1 MTAANSTKPWPI
13 TAIFPCRDNLAGWP
27 QHLKAC
33 ADWLPRVEQVV
44 VVDSSTDGTLA
55 FVKQNLSHPDVQ
67 LLPQPPGLYQAWNAG
82 VRHARCPWVY
92 YATMGDEIRTPE
104 LARLFSIAEET
115 RADVVV
121 APPRMVAENGDP
133 SSERWPVHHLAAA
146 LRAAGIPYVEFPPD
160 LLGLLSAALAPKSVL
175 GSSASNLYRRETL
188 ARLPWPENLGH
199 GGDAGWLC
207 RNFREI
213 RLVLCAETTGTFK
226 LDYQHRKGTNAEEAG
241 LAHRLRAEAL
251 HSTAS
256 ASKTP
261 LLDGGIQAIDAWQK
275 VLWDWLIREGEAATA
290 AAEQRKYIA
299 CLEAEIAKLRQT
311 PLNRLSRFLTGTPQ
325 PESRNKPS

>member
-1 MTAANSTKPWPI
+1 LVA
-13 TAIFPCRDNLAGWP
+13 R
-27 QHLKAC
+27 
-33 ADWLPRVEQVV
+33 VV
-44 VVDSSTDGTLA
+44 VVDSSTDESITYLEE
-55 FVKQNLSHPDVQ
+55 NLHHPQRQIISH
-67 LLPQPPGLYQAWNAG
+67 PPGLYQAWNAG
-82 VRHARCPWVY
+82 IAHAESKWVY
-92 YATMGDEIRTPE
+92 YSTMGDEIGTEE
-104 LARLFSIAEET
+104 LAGLVSIAEKT

-133 SSERWPVHHLAAA
+133 SSERWPVHYLAAA
-146 LRAAGIPYVEFPPD
+146 LQEAGIPHVEFPPD